1 MPNKV
6 ARVLY
11 FSRSAF
17 VLYSRTSSSREI
29 VVDIVGLGRDL
40 SSHCYHVH
48 FIPRMPSQVEL
59 NSEFRWLRSEA

>member
-17 VLYSRTSSSREI
+17 VLYSRTSSSSEI
-29 VVDIVGLGRDL
+29 VVDIDGSDVTCDL
-40 SSHCYHVH
+40 SSHCSSFLGY
-48 FIPRMPSQVEL
+48 L
-59 NSEFRWLRSEA
+59 NQGWNLDASLMAEA

>member
-17 VLYSRTSSSREI
+17 VLYSRTSSSSEI
-29 VVDIVGLGRDL
+29 GVILVGCDL
-40 SSHCYHVH
+40 SSHCYLY
-48 FIPRMPSQVEL
+48 SKAAGCQ
-59 NSEFRWLRSEA
+59 WLLVMIRAV

>member
-17 VLYSRTSSSREI
+17 VLYSRTSSSSEI
-29 VVDIVGLGRDL
+29 VADIVL
-40 SSHCYHVH
+40 
-48 FIPRMPSQVEL
+48 RM
-59 NSEFRWLRSEA
+59 

>member
-17 VLYSRTSSSREI
+17 VLYNRTSSSSEI
-29 VVDIVGLGRDL
+29 DVDIICDKSLG
-40 SSHCYHVH
+40 
-48 FIPRMPSQVEL
+48 
-59 NSEFRWLRSEA
+59 